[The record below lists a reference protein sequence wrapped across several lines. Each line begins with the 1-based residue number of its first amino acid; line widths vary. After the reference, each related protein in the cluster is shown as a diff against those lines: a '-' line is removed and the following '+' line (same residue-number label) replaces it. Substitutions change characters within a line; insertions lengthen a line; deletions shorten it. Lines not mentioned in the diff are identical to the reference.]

1 MNQCHCVPPR
11 DSSETVTV
19 NIGDDFT
26 WENFFGEVFSKFQK
40 QRSVTTKEADDGK
53 PEEAV

>member
-11 DSSETVTV
+11 DASETATV

-26 WENFFGEVFSKFQK
+26 WENFFGEVFAKFND
-40 QRSVTTKEADDGK
+40 RRDRLNKEADDGK